1 MSSATNEAAPIY
13 STLGGDPDLGELVEM
28 YVDEMPERIASLEQ
42 AFSNGDQESLQSLKR
57 AAHQLKGAGESYGFS
72 QLTPLAAA
80 VEYSVRDGEPEEAIF
95 NSLKELVAV
104 CKRVRSGIPE

>member
-1 MSSATNEAAPIY
+1 MSSATNETAPIY

-42 AFSNGDQESLQSLKR
+42 AFSSGDQESLQR
-57 AAHQLKGAGESYGFS
+57 AAHQLKGAGESYGFC

-80 VEYSVRDGEPEEAIF
+80 VEYSVRDGEPEEAILK
-95 NSLKELVAV
+95 SLKELVDV
-104 CKRVRSGIPE
+104 

>member
-1 MSSATNEAAPIY
+1 MSSITNEADPIF
-13 STLGGDPDLGELVEM
+13 SSLGGDPDLGELVEM

-42 AFSNGDQESLQSLKR
+42 AFSSGDRESLQR

-80 VEYSVRDGEPEEAIF
+80 VEYSVRDGEPEEAVLK
-95 NSLKELVAV
+95 SLNELVDV
-104 CKRVRSGIPE
+104 CKRVRSGVPS

>member
-1 MSSATNEAAPIY
+1 MPSAIEEKTPIY
-13 STLGGDPDLGELVEM
+13 SSLGTDPDLGELVEM

-42 AFSNGDQESLQSLKR
+42 AFSSGDRESLQR

-80 VEYSVRDGEPEEAIF
+80 VEYSARDGDPEEAIKK
-95 NSLKELVAV
+95 SLEELVDV
-104 CKRVRSGIPE
+104 CSRVRSGGKTIAK